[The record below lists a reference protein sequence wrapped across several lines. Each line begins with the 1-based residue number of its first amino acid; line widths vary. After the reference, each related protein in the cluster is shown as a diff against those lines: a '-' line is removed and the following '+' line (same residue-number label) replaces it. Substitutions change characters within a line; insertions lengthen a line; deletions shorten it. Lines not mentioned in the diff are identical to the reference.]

1 MTTYKLTYFDFD
13 GGRGEPVRIALHAAG
28 IEFEDVRWSFPEFGG
43 RRGNLRFG
51 ALPIL
56 EIDGVVVTQSN
67 AQCRYIGKKAGLY
80 PKDDLQALWCDEAM
94 GATEDISHQIGH
106 TFGLEGDAL
115 RTAREALV
123 SGRLTTFLRG
133 MSEILERGG
142 DNYIADKRLTV
153 GDLKVYYTLRWIASG
168 SLDHVPADLVEK
180 VAPNL
185 SRYVARIAKEPVIE
199 AYYASRR

>member
-28 IEFEDVRWSFPEFGG
+28 ITFEDVRWSFPEFGG
-43 RRGNLRFG
+43 RRGSLRFG

-67 AQCRYIGKKAGLY
+67 AQCRYVGKQAGLY

-133 MSEILERGG
+133 MSEIVARGG
-142 DNYIADKRLTV
+142 GRYVADKRLTV
-153 GDLKVYYTLRWIASG
+153 GDLKVYFTLRWIGSG
-168 SLDHVPADLVEK
+168 SLDHVPADIIDK
-180 VAPNL
+180 VAPTL
-185 SRYVARIAKEPVIE
+185 TAYMEGIGGEPVVK
-199 AYYASRR
+199 AYYADRA

>member
-1 MTTYKLTYFDFD
+1 MSTYKLTYFDFD
-13 GGRGEPVRIALHAAG
+13 GGRGEPVRIAMHAAG
-28 IEFEDVRWSFPEFGG
+28 IEFEDVRWSFPEFGQ
-43 RRGNLRFG
+43 RRGSLRFG

-67 AQCRYIGKKAGLY
+67 AHCRYIGKKAGLY

-94 GATEDISHQIGH
+94 GATEDISHQIGQ

-142 DNYIADKRLTV
+142 DKYIADKRLTV
-153 GDLKVYYTLRWIASG
+153 GDLKVYFTLRWIASG

-185 SRYVARIAKEPVIE
+185 SRYMARIAKEPIVE
-199 AYYASRR
+199 AYYASRA